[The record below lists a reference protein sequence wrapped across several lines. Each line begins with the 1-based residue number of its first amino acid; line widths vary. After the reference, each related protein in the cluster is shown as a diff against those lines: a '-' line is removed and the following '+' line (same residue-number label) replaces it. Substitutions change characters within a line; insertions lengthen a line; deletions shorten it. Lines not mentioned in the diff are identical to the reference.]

1 MKLSIAVITKNEEKN
16 IRRLLESVKSLKD
29 NISYEIIIVDT
40 GSSDNTI
47 AIAEEYTD
55 KIYEYTWNNDF
66 SEARNVSISHCVG
79 EWILVLDADE
89 ELADKEKIIDFLNDE
104 DNKRYNSCEIIC
116 RSYGDIKLNTY
127 ADCGLYRLFRNN
139 AGFHY
144 EGKIHEQPMIIE
156 PVVKTDII
164 INHYGYLNDDV
175 NLVINKYERNIQLLL
190 DDLDK
195 NIKPEYTKYQMYKTY
210 SFINKKRE
218 ARKIIKEQ
226 YKNDN
231 SYRSGVNYGK
241 ELYNEGEYKRA
252 IEVLSLLEKDYE
264 TLDVFFYLGVSYY
277 HNKQY
282 REATV
287 EFNKYI
293 DEYNKIK
300 NVEGYEEKY
309 KSIVVYSIN
318 FIKAV
323 EEYLIKSLYYSS
335 DYKKVV
341 ELYEK
346 NKSKDKSVR
355 KKYIYSMIKLRRHRE
370 LFGLDNNISDEDIEY
385 IDEAIERYNLVED
398 SNCFELIKD
407 MIGNND
413 KLDYLLN
420 KVYLHKDIQCVIDIE
435 YGEFYNWKAKILGE
449 LVKDKYNNIFILEKY
464 NQEIIGK
471 YLNIMSTDC
480 YIVRELYELS
490 RENIFELD
498 VNKLK
503 VLVEV
508 EKILLISEYKDFYD
522 YRNLVVRSGINSI
535 NYTYKKYNKEIIEE
549 NLEDINRYD
558 SLWIKLR
565 KIIKNDDLTS
575 FISEL
580 KAILNNNREYSNI
593 LEEIAEMRGKY
604 IITDDMI
611 EEKKLVVNE
620 AEKLISK
627 GSLKEALDILKEL
640 EKIFV
645 FDEYILMD
653 IGIIYYM
660 LGQKEEALGYLL
672 KSYYINEENSD
683 ICYNLACLLEDR
695 GCDKSSEYLY
705 NKSK

>member
-1 MKLSIAVITKNEEKN
+1 MKLSIAIIVKNEEKN
-16 IRRLLESVKSLKD
+16 IRRLLDSIKLLQRYILTEV
-29 NISYEIIIVDT
+29 IVVDT
-40 GSSDNTI
+40 GSNDNTI
-47 AIAEEYTD
+47 SIAREYTD
-55 KIYEYTWNNDF
+55 KIYEFTWNNDF

-89 ELADKEKIIDFLNDE
+89 ELTDIEKLIDFLND
-104 DNKRYNSCEIIC
+104 DKNKIYNTCEIIC
-116 RSYGDIKLNTY
+116 RSYGDTKLKTY
-127 ADCGLYRLFRNN
+127 ADCGIYRLFRNN

-144 EGKIHEQPMIIE
+144 EGKIHEQPKVIE
-156 PVVKTDII
+156 PVIRTDIV

-175 NLVINKYERNIQLLL
+175 NLVVNKYERNIQLLL
-190 DDLDK
+190 NDLNN
-195 NIKPEYTKYQMYKTY
+195 NIRPEYTRYQLYNTY
-210 SFINKKRE
+210 EFANKKRE
-218 ARKIIKEQ
+218 AVKIIKEE
-226 YKNDN
+226 YENN
-231 SYRSGVNYGK
+231 HSYRNSINYGK

-282 REATV
+282 RESTV

-293 DEYNKIK
+293 DEYNKIQ

-355 KKYIYSMIKLRRHRE
+355 KKYIYSIIKLRRHRE
-370 LFGLDNNISDEDIEY
+370 LFDLDNNISDEDIEY

-398 SNCFELIKD
+398 IDCFALIKD
-407 MIGNND
+407 MIGINN

-420 KVYLHKDIQCVIDIE
+420 KVYLHKDIECVIDID
-435 YGEFYNWKAKILGE
+435 YGKFYNWKAKILAE
-449 LVKDKYNNIFILEKY
+449 LVKDKHNNIFILKKY
-464 NQEIIGK
+464 NEEIIEK
-471 YLNIMSTDC
+471 YLNIMSKDC
-480 YIVRELYELS
+480 YIVRELYRLS
-490 RENIFELD
+490 REDIFELD

-508 EKILLISEYKDFYD
+508 EKILLISEYRDFYD
-522 YRNLVVRSGINSI
+522 YRNLIIRAGINSI
-535 NYTYKKYNKEIIEE
+535 NYTNKKYNKEFIEE
-549 NLEDINRYD
+549 NLEDIDRYEA
-558 SLWIKLR
+558 LWIKLR

-580 KAILNNNREYSNI
+580 KDTLNNNKEYSNI
-593 LEEIAEMRGKY
+593 IEEMAEMRGEY
-604 IITDDMI
+604 VITDEMI
-611 EEKKLVVNE
+611 KEKELVIKE
-620 AEKLISK
+620 SEDLINK
-627 GSLKEALDILKEL
+627 GNLKEALDILKEL
-640 EKIFV
+640 EKIFT

-653 IGIIYYM
+653 IGIVYYI
-660 LGQKEEALGYLL
+660 LGQKEEALRYLL
-672 KSYYINEENSD
+672 KAYYVNEKNPD
-683 ICYNLACLLEDR
+683 VCYNLACLLEDR
-695 GCDKSSEYLY
+695 GCNKSSQYLY
-705 NKSK
+705 KKSE

>member
-16 IRRLLESVKSLKD
+16 IRRLLESVKSLKE

-40 GSSDNTI
+40 GSSDKTI

-89 ELADKEKIIDFLNDE
+89 ELTDIEKLIDFLND
-104 DNKRYNSCEIIC
+104 DKNKIYNTCEIIC
-116 RSYGDIKLNTY
+116 RSYGDIKLKTY

-139 AGFHY
+139 TGFHY
-144 EGKIHEQPMIIE
+144 EGKIHEQPKVIE
-156 PVVKTDII
+156 PVIRTDIV

-190 DDLDK
+190 DDLNK

-218 ARKIIKEQ
+218 ARKIIKEE
-226 YKNDN
+226 YINNN
-231 SYRSGVNYGK
+231 SYRNSINYGK
-241 ELYNEGEYKRA
+241 ELYNEGEYKRT
-252 IEVLSLLEKDYE
+252 IEVLSLLEKNYE

-277 HNKQY
+277 KNKEY
-282 REATV
+282 EKATE
-287 EFNKYI
+287 EFNKFI
-293 DEYNKIK
+293 DEYNKIHSIK
-300 NVEGYEEKY
+300 GYEEKY

-341 ELYEK
+341 ELYKK
-346 NKSKDKSVR
+346 NKSNDKSVR
-355 KKYIYSMIKLRRHRE
+355 KKYIYSIIKLRRYRE
-370 LFGLDNNISDEDIEY
+370 LFELDNNISDEDIEY
-385 IDEAIERYNLVED
+385 IDESIERYNLVED
-398 SNCFELIKD
+398 IDCLALIKD
-407 MIGNND
+407 MIGINN

-420 KVYLHKDIQCVIDIE
+420 KVYLHKDTESSIDID
-435 YGEFYNWKAKILGE
+435 YGEFYNWKAKILIE
-449 LVKDKYNNIFILEKY
+449 LIKDKDNNIFILQKH
-464 NQEIIGK
+464 NKEIIEK
-471 YLNIMSTDC
+471 YLNIMSKDC
-480 YIVRELYELS
+480 YIVRELYRLS

-498 VNKLK
+498 INKLK
-503 VLVEV
+503 VIVEV
-508 EKILLISEYKDFYD
+508 EKSLLISDYKDFHD
-522 YRNLVVRSGINSI
+522 YRNLFIRAGINSI
-535 NYTYKKYNKEIIEE
+535 NYTCKKYNKEFIEE
-549 NLEDINRYD
+549 NLEDIDRYD
-558 SLWIKLR
+558 ALWIKLK
-565 KIIKNDDLTS
+565 KIIKNNDLTS

-580 KAILNNNREYSNI
+580 KDVLNNNKEYSNI
-593 LEEIAEMRGKY
+593 IEEIAEMRGKY

-640 EKIFV
+640 EKIFA

-683 ICYNLACLLEDR
+683 ICYNLACLLEDK
-695 GCDKSSEYLY
+695 GCNKSSEYLY